1 MILGS
6 VSLEA
11 SDSVAGAYV
20 FLEQTFWIAL
30 RGRWTDVDSAIGRLY
45 TYVGFPC
52 FKMQFKLMF

>member
-20 FLEQTFWIAL
+20 FLELTFWIAQ
-30 RGRWTDVDSAIGRLY
+30 RGRWTDLDSAIGLLCLTLY
-45 TYVGFPC
+45 ACHV
-52 FKMQFKLMF
+52 FKRDTC